1 MTIGV
6 VVADDQAIVRA
17 GFRMLIDS
25 EPDLAVLGEAANGA
39 EAVAVARRTSP
50 DVVLMDIRMPVL
62 DGIEAT
68 RRITAAGPLPRVL
81 ILTTFDLDEYV
92 FGALRVGAS
101 GFMLKERPP
110 EELLSAIRVI
120 AAGEALLA
128 PNITRRLIEHFARQ
142 PDPTRPPAGALEQLT
157 VREREVLALIATGL
171 SNTEIAERLIMS
183 VPTAKTHVS
192 RILAKLG
199 ARDRAQLVVLAFQ
212 SGLVRP
218 G

>member
-1 MTIGV
+1 MPVQGTAAHTSTGPRPPLADRLTPAQWLALDVAAAVLVALWV
-6 VVADDQAIVRA
+6 VFDLRPRH
-17 GFRMLIDS
+17 GFR
-25 EPDLAVLGEAANGA
+25 
-39 EAVAVARRTSP
+39 
-50 DVVLMDIRMPVL
+50 
-62 DGIEAT
+62 
-68 RRITAAGPLPRVL
+68 
-81 ILTTFDLDEYV
+81 F
-92 FGALRVGAS
+92 
-101 GFMLKERPP
+101 
-110 EELLSAIRVI
+110 
-120 AAGEALLA
+120 
-128 PNITRRLIEHFARQ
+128 EHFARQ
-142 PDPTRPPAGALEQLT
+142 PDPTRPPPGALEQLT

>member
-1 MTIGV
+1 M
-6 VVADDQAIVRA
+6 A
-17 GFRMLIDS
+17 
-25 EPDLAVLGEAANGA
+25 AVL
-39 EAVAVARRTSP
+39 VALW
-50 DVVLMDIRMPVL
+50 VV
-62 DGIEAT
+62 
-68 RRITAAGPLPRVL
+68 
-81 ILTTFDLDEYV
+81 FDLRLRHG
-92 FGALRVGAS
+92 FRVGAS

-142 PDPTRPPAGALEQLT
+142 PDPMRPPPGVLEQLT

-199 ARDRAQLVVLAFQ
+199 ARDRPARRARLPVRAGQTRLAVHPE
-212 SGLVRP
+212 S
-218 G
+218 